1 MASTLLKRCTTK
13 DKIQHHL
20 LNWIVIFRY
29 RMVRHGISKNT
40 TLKYLGNLEN
50 ILKKL
55 NIIVWAADKPQAAF
69 IKAKQPF

>member
-1 MASTLLKRCTTK
+1 MA
-13 DKIQHHL
+13 H
-20 LNWIVIFRY
+20 
-29 RMVRHGISKNT
+29 HGISKNAM
-40 TLKYLGNLEN
+40 LKHLGNLEN

>member
-1 MASTLLKRCTTK
+1 MASTDVHRYTVR

-29 RMVRHGISKNT
+29 RMVHNGISKNAT
-40 TLKYLGNLEN
+40 MKYLGNLES

-55 NIIVWAADKPQAAF
+55 NIIV
-69 IKAKQPF
+69 